1 MGSNFIS
8 QLLDLIASPYG
19 LVSIT
24 IALLVVYQARRSR
37 RLAWLLFTLCCF
49 AASIAKYQ
57 NKWIKQ
63 APPLV
68 FPLEQLRNVGR
79 PLAIIL
85 LCCLLLL
92 GFLTQNGWRR
102 CLTPQPLK
110 YLILV
115 QIVIFFKTLVYGN
128 IGFAF
133 LAVLT
138 FGAVVLMVRLGPS
151 RWLQDEQNFYLAV
164 WSLAMVGVIFVIVN
178 AYQALFDVYAITF
191 VHGWFLGTS
200 GNPIHAAVLLAATIP
215 CFMFLIESRKEA
227 GWEKACWMV
236 GLILVMIALFL
247 TGSRTGIIM
256 GAVSILFFYRQRAGN
271 LLRLGI
277 FVGVVLAVISPF
289 LSQDGSGWGASY
301 TAATDKFLSGTNTR
315 EGVWLALWNQFINYP
330 LFGVPLQ
337 GERLGYG
344 ESSWLAA
351 GANLGL
357 LGFLPL
363 VMFGLECLKMILQL
377 NKLTHKNPIYFL
389 QSSTVIAGLASLLVG
404 SFSEAFLLG
413 NLTFSLLALLM
424 YLSLGKY
431 LIEVDSIENVYLYWQ
446 TLQNQAV

>member
-1 MGSNFIS
+1 MGSSFVS
-8 QLLDLIASPYG
+8 QLLNVIASRYG
-19 LVSIT
+19 LVSMMIG
-24 IALLVVYQARRSR
+24 LLVVYRARRSR

-49 AASIAKYQ
+49 AASIAKFQ
-57 NKWIKQ
+57 DEFVKQ
-63 APPLV
+63 PPPLV
-68 FPLEQLRNVGR
+68 FPLEQLRNAGR

-92 GFLTQNGWRR
+92 GFITQNGWRR
-102 CLTPQPLK
+102 LLTPQPLK

-115 QIVIFFKTLVYGN
+115 QIVIFFKTLVYGD

-133 LAVLT
+133 LAVFT
-138 FGAVVLMVRLGPS
+138 FGAVVLMLRIGPS
-151 RWLQDEQNFYLAV
+151 RWLQDEQNFDLAV
-164 WSLAMVGVIFVIVN
+164 WSIAMVGVIFVTVN
-178 AYQALFDVYAITF
+178 AYQALFDLHAITF
-191 VHGWFLGTS
+191 VHGWFLGTT
-200 GNPIHAAVLLAATIP
+200 GNPHHAAVLLAATIP
-215 CFMFLIESRKEA
+215 CFMFLIESRNE
-227 GWEKACWMV
+227 GSWVKACWMV

-256 GAVSILFFYRQRAGN
+256 GVVSILFFYRQRTGA

-277 FVGVVLAVISPF
+277 FVGVVLAVILPF
-289 LSQDGSGWGASY
+289 LSQDGSGWGIPY

-315 EGVWLALWNQFINYP
+315 EGVWLALWDQFINYP
-330 LFGVPLQ
+330 LFGVPLE
-337 GERLGYG
+337 GGRLGYG

-377 NKLTHKNPIYFL
+377 NKLTHRKPIYFL
-389 QSSTVIAGLASLLVG
+389 QSTTVIAGLGSLLVG

-413 NLTFSLLALLM
+413 NLTFSLLAVLM

-431 LIEVDSIENVYLYWQ
+431 LIEADSKENVYLYWQ

>member
-1 MGSNFIS
+1 
-8 QLLDLIASPYG
+8 
-19 LVSIT
+19 
-24 IALLVVYQARRSR
+24 
-37 RLAWLLFTLCCF
+37 
-49 AASIAKYQ
+49 
-57 NKWIKQ
+57 
-63 APPLV
+63 
-68 FPLEQLRNVGR
+68 
-79 PLAIIL
+79 
-85 LCCLLLL
+85 
-92 GFLTQNGWRR
+92 
-102 CLTPQPLK
+102 
-110 YLILV
+110 
-115 QIVIFFKTLVYGN
+115 
-128 IGFAF
+128 
-133 LAVLT
+133 
-138 FGAVVLMVRLGPS
+138 
-151 RWLQDEQNFYLAV
+151 
-164 WSLAMVGVIFVIVN
+164 
-178 AYQALFDVYAITF
+178 
-191 VHGWFLGTS
+191 
-200 GNPIHAAVLLAATIP
+200 
-215 CFMFLIESRKEA
+215 
-227 GWEKACWMV
+227 
-236 GLILVMIALFL
+236 
-247 TGSRTGIIM
+247 
-256 GAVSILFFYRQRAGN
+256 LFFYRQRAGN